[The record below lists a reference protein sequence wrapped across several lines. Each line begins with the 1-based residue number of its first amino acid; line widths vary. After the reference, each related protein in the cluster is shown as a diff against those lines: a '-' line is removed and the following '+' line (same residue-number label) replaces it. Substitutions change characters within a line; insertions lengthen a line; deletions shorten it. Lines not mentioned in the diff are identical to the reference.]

1 MARGQSGSLFL
12 SLYDS
17 FIHYSTPVYPDANR
31 NRLSYLAQMTVTDM
45 LEMANLQRPATS
57 LTWLPVHNAEYGVE
71 AEYAAYA
78 SSFFE

>member
-31 NRLSYLAQMTVTDM
+31 NRLSYLVFAPAFQLAIHQVGQAVSVSVGINRRGVVN
-45 LEMANLQRPATS
+45 ERVIQRK
-57 LTWLPVHNAEYGVE
+57 E
-71 AEYAAYA
+71 
-78 SSFFE
+78 